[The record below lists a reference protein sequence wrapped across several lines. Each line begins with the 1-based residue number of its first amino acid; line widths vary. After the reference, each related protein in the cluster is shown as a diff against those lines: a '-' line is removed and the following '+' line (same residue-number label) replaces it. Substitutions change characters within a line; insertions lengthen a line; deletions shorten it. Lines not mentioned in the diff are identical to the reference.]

1 MQQHPGYPT
10 HQIRIVECADRY
22 NITMYVPKK
31 CGIRYEPPTL
41 VIEYVVLATG
51 KLHRRCMPLRDI
63 TGNSNADTEAR
74 KFKSSP
80 KHGKYL
86 EKISQEKLSRVLG
99 KCIKYLKGSA
109 AISTKPVRLNL
120 DDDDIMG
127 GSGGMGP
134 DIDLNKMNDSEL
146 HFEKSKMQR
155 DFLGKQIKPGD
166 PEFEYDKEVDF
177 GSGKLED
184 VECRLW
190 C

>member
-1 MQQHPGYPT
+1 MF
-10 HQIRIVECADRY
+10 A
-22 NITMYVPKK
+22 PKK

-41 VIEYVVLATG
+41 VIEYVVMATG
-51 KLHRRCMPLRDI
+51 KLHRRCMPLRSI
-63 TGNSNADTEAR
+63 NGVSNPDTEAK

-109 AISTKPVRLNL
+109 AISSKPQRLNL

-127 GSGGMGP
+127 TQATDADM
-134 DIDLNKMNDSEL
+134 NKLNDSEL
-146 HFEKSKMQR
+146 QFEKSKMQR

-166 PEFEYDKEVDF
+166 SEFEYDKEVDF
-177 GSGKLED
+177 GSGKLGD
-184 VECRLW
+184 VECEW
-190 C
+190 DESEASDFSF